1 MRSMMTE
8 IRIVAWP
15 ILLQDN
21 VELLNR
27 LRMVVGP
34 GSDVLPS

>member
-21 VELLNR
+21 AELRNHS
-27 LRMVVGP
+27 RMVVAL